1 MTLQTEFDFVLPKGF
16 VDDNGTVQR
25 EGSMRMATALD
36 EIAPLRDPRVRNNEA
51 YTDLT
56 GVLPGR
62 PVRT

>member
-36 EIAPLRDPRVRNNEA
+36 EDRKSV
-51 YTDLT
+51 
-56 GVLPGR
+56 V
-62 PVRT
+62 